1 MPNKLSIGEVADV
14 AGLAT
19 SALRYYERVG
29 LLPKA
34 TRVNGRR
41 VYEESV
47 LRRLTAIRVA
57 REAGFTISE
66 AKALLGNVDE
76 ETPVSERWRTMAER
90 KLADVE
96 ALIERAQGMKR
107 LLEEGLACGCVSFD
121 DCGIMRRASRGEL
134 AGSGDDTRRL

>member
-1 MPNKLSIGEVADV
+1 MPNKLAIGEVAKIAGV
-14 AGLAT
+14 AA
-19 SALRYYERVG
+19 SAIRYYERTG

-34 TRVNGRR
+34 ERVSGRR
-41 VYEESV
+41 VYGEDV

-66 AKALLGNVDE
+66 VRTLLGDVDE
-76 ETPVSERWRTMAER
+76 ETPLSDRWKAMAQR
-90 KLADVE
+90 KLLDVE

-121 DCGIMRRASRGEL
+121 DCGVMQRAAAR
-134 AGSGDDTRRL
+134 

>member
-1 MPNKLSIGEVADV
+1 MPNRLAIGEVAAAAGV
-14 AGLAT
+14 AA
-19 SALRYYERVG
+19 SALRYYERAG
-29 LLPKA
+29 LLPRPE
-34 TRVNGRR
+34 RVSGRR
-41 VYEESV
+41 VYGEDA

-66 AKALLGNVDE
+66 VRTLLGDVDE
-76 ETPVSERWRTMAER
+76 ETPVSGRWREMAVQ

-121 DCGIMRRASRGEL
+121 DCGVMQRASV
-134 AGSGDDTRRL
+134 AGSG